1 MDEVQEKR
9 KYAVAIKYE
18 TEDRAPKVI
27 ASGAGEIAKRILEI
41 AKIHNIPV
49 QEDDDLVRILSKIQI
64 GYEITPQTYKA
75 VAEILAFLYR
85 TDINWRKK
93 REAMLESV

>member
-1 MDEVQEKR
+1 MDEVEEKR

-64 GYEITPQTYKA
+64 GYEIPPQTYKA